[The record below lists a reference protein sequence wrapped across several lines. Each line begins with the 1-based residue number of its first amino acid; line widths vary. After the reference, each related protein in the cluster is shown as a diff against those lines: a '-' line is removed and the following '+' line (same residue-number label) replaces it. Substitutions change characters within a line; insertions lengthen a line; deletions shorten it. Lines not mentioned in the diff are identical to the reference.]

1 MVKILSLELENVKR
15 VALVRL
21 EPSASGLTVIGGRNR
36 QGKTSILD
44 GICYALG
51 GEKYRPSNLQRD
63 GGMAEARMEIVL
75 SNGLRVER
83 KGKNAALK
91 VTDPSGTKSGQK
103 LLDSFVEEL
112 ALDMP
117 KFLRMDG
124 KAKAEVLLRILGI
137 GDQLAVLDKEER
149 AAYEDRTTQGR
160 IADQKTKYTKEMP
173 EHHDVPDTPLTAS
186 ELVAESQ
193 AVMSRNAERQAARR
207 NVERLQVEYK
217 SKCARV
223 AELDKMLAAAKQ
235 EQADAGDRLASAN
248 AVIPADESTAEIEA
262 KLAEME
268 ATNAK
273 VRANLDKR
281 KAVEDAAYHTSLCD
295 KLTAKVDDVR
305 ERRRKLLDGAAMP
318 LAGLSIENGE
328 LTYNG
333 KAWDCMSGVEKVR
346 AAVAI
351 VRKLK
356 PECGFVLLDEL
367 EKFDPAELKALGDW
381 LEQEKLQAIAT
392 RVSTGAECSL
402 VIEDGM
408 VAGADAPEDYKPK
421 TQVADLDY

>member
-51 GEKYRPSNLQRD
+51 GEKYRPSNLQRE
-63 GGMAEARMEIVL
+63 GGMADARIEITL

-83 KGKNAALK
+83 KGKNATLK
-91 VTDPSGTKSGQK
+91 VTDPTGAKAGQK
-103 LLDSFVEEL
+103 LLDGFIEEL

-124 KAKAEVLLRILGI
+124 KAKADVLLRILGI
-137 GDQLAVLDKEER
+137 GDQLAVLDKEEKT
-149 AAYEDRTTQGR
+149 AYDERTTQGR
-160 IADQKTKYTKEMP
+160 IADQKAKYAKEHP
-173 EHHDVPDTPLTAS
+173 EHHDVPDAPLTAS

-193 AVMSRNAERQAARR
+193 AVMSRNAERQVARANLDR
-207 NVERLQVEYK
+207 LRADNRAKAKRVEEIE
-217 SKCARV
+217 A
-223 AELDKMLAAAKQ
+223 MLAAAQ
-235 EQADAGDRLASAN
+235 LDLDRSADRVAEASLP
-248 AVIPADESTAEIEA
+248 IDPDESTAEIEA

-281 KAVEDAAYHTSLCD
+281 KAVEDAAYHADLCA
-295 KLTAKVDDVR
+295 KLTAKVEDVR

-318 LAGLSIENGE
+318 LPGLSIENGE

-367 EKFDPAELKALGDW
+367 EKFDPGELTALGDW
-381 LEQEKLQAIAT
+381 LKAENLQAIAT
-392 RVSTGAECSL
+392 RVSTGGECSL

-408 VAGADAPEDYKPK
+408 VAGAEPRETLPAEQDY
-421 TQVADLDY
+421 